1 MNDEG
6 RRISYFRM
14 QFSFSTSTEICH
26 WIFTKFFIIPFICFL
41 INVFFLMM
49 YNEILFSGGWG
60 STSSNQLYILDG
72 AALPKIVRVS
82 CKTLHTPRFKYGFSA
97 TLLSM
102 PDVSPITQVSDVA
115 WFSFL
120 FFYYLLFYLI
130 LFDMILCASWCKLY
144 NDKSVLIDLFCLCRL
159 ILEIVS
165 FLVENPTLPL
175 PLLHYPPLPLP
186 VISLH

>member
-14 QFSFSTSTEICH
+14 QFSFSISTEICH

-120 FFYYLLFYLI
+120 FFYYLLFISFYLTWYCVHPDANCI
-130 LFDMILCASWCKLY
+130 M
-144 NDKSVLIDLFCLCRL
+144 
-159 ILEIVS
+159 
-165 FLVENPTLPL
+165 
-175 PLLHYPPLPLP
+175 
-186 VISLH
+186 ISLFLSICFVYVDWF